1 MQFVSIDEV
10 GNEGVVGSARI
21 VNISVPIPTAPTLN
35 SPQKLGNGS
44 FQFSF
49 NNSVGALFGVLST
62 TNLSLPMTNWTALG
76 GVVEVSPGQFQFND
90 PQATN
95 KPLRFYRAFAP

>member
-62 TNLSLPMTNWTALG
+62 TNLSLPMTNWTVAG
-76 GVVEVSPGQFQFND
+76 SPSNIAPGVFQFTSPAYPAD
-90 PQATN
+90 TQ
-95 KPLRFYRAFAP
+95 RFFRVSSP